1 MATMTVLPARIYLK
15 RKNKMQPEKLVIF
28 GPIIVFLI
36 FFGILILGFFSI
48 VIKLINRGRKSAWK
62 GVVIDKLYNEAEDFD
77 DSSKTNH
84 FYTLV
89 FQVENGQQ
97 IKVGVSKTM
106 YDDYQI
112 GNRAEKKS
120 GDFWPKKII

>member
-1 MATMTVLPARIYLK
+1 
-15 RKNKMQPEKLVIF
+15 MQPEKLVIF